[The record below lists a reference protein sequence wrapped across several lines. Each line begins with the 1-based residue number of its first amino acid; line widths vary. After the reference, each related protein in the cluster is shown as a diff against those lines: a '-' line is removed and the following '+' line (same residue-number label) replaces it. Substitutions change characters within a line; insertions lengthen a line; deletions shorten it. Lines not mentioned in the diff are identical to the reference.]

1 MNQDTPITINPESK
15 KANRAFQKRIF
26 YVEDDQDSAT
36 MMTIIL
42 TQAGY
47 DVTVARTLEG
57 CLESI
62 KGGDFDLILL
72 DNWLKGR
79 RKALWISKSELIE
92 DARRDWSALGQER
105 LLIQPLARFRQA
117 RTDTVIAFT
126 YRCCHIWNMNRCIR
140 FFARSTLARASSA
153 SSTPTVIPGTST

>member
-1 MNQDTPITINPESK
+1 MNKDTPITINQESK

-42 TQAGY
+42 NQAGY

-57 CLESI
+57 CLETI

-72 DNWLKGR
+72 DNWLKKDSG
-79 RKALWISKSELIE
+79 IELCEKIRAFDSHIPIMFYTGAAYE
-92 DARRDWSALGQER
+92 ADIQEGMDAGANAY
-105 LLIQPLARFRQA
+105 LIKPNGVN
-117 RTDTVIAFT
+117 VIVETIAGLIGDKT
-126 YRCCHIWNMNRCIR
+126 MT
-140 FFARSTLARASSA
+140 A
-153 SSTPTVIPGTST
+153 